1 MALTRCRRRRRGGFW
16 RRRRAVAGRGFAIVA
31 AVDLAPLGDPREI
44 AETLFDVVYDIAAP
58 AAASAAPWLA
68 PPTPAPVEAK
78 ACELAGPLDETEAGW
93 LRTASPLIGPRP
105 RALKRFYNAY
115 RLARLSDAPR
125 GALALSLAA
134 LMAPEPDAASALRFA
149 FAGEGELAAPAAP
162 AALAAA
168 YGRLGVEGMGKA
180 AARRAFET
188 ARRFAP
194 WG

>member
-1 MALTRCRRRRRGGFW
+1 M
-16 RRRRAVAGRGFAIVA
+16 
-31 AVDLAPLGDPREI
+31 
-44 AETLFDVVYDIAAP
+44 VYDIAAP

-68 PPTPAPVEAK
+68 PPPAPVEAK
-78 ACELAGPLDETEAGW
+78 ACELAGPLDEAEAGW

-134 LMAPEPDAASALRFA
+134 LMAPDPDAASALRWA

-162 AALAAA
+162 AKLAAA
-168 YGRLGVEGMGKA
+168 YGRLGVQGMAKSE
-180 AARRAFET
+180 ARRAFET
-188 ARRFAP
+188 ARRFARL
-194 WG
+194 GVSGDRKIAQRVSVAGFRC